1 MKKFFGNLYIVI
13 IMLFLY
19 LPILTL
25 IVLSFNEAKSMS
37 VFTRFSLKWYGEMFH
52 SKRAGEHLL
61 HRAAGGADCHDYR
74 NHGGHRNRRDET
86 EHPDG
91 ADGVQQ
97 HSDAESD
104 IVTESR

>member
-37 VFTRFSLKWYGEMFH
+37 VFTRFKC
-52 SKRAGEHLL
+52 R
-61 HRAAGGADCHDYR
+61 
-74 NHGGHRNRRDET
+74 T
-86 EHPDG
+86 
-91 ADGVQQ
+91 
-97 HSDAESD
+97 
-104 IVTESR
+104 